1 MKTSRQLFETNEII
15 ELREWINPIQKN
27 IKSIKIYVVDFINNN
42 LKFLFYRK
50 YISRLS
56 TL

>member
-42 LKFLFYRK
+42 LKFFFYRK